1 MAKFPDLPNE
11 LVIAVASHIRKP
23 GDILQLCIAERR
35 SHDAILP
42 LLYENI
48 VLHHHD
54 YSIPENNEIFQL
66 HSLKSNI
73 SSLCQLFKQ
82 QQQNAKAGNGQSA
95 DFGAECRSLSINMLD
110 SVVPS
115 TSIVC
120 KLLNFVP
127 FLKNLSVII
136 SRRPLNYLPDW
147 AFGLDNLG
155 RVLYPMRD
163 TLETLTVVIGR
174 YEGNC
179 SNVGVGSLHSFNA
192 LRKLHIQSQAL
203 IGCEYD
209 KDSIWHT
216 KAESMLSQ
224 LLPPKLEKLAI
235 HCCEIDWRNRE
246 GEIAHHFEEPSCENS
261 AQSFRSSQRSVRR
274 DQRVIENVFVC
285 MLEEPKTRYSSFV
298 FAARSLRLENC
309 FDIVGRNM
317 DSANE
322 NHLEQR

>member
-1 MAKFPDLPNE
+1 MAKFTDLPNE
-11 LVIAVASHIRKP
+11 LVIAVASHTRKP

-35 SHDAILP
+35 SHHVILP

-48 VLHHHD
+48 VLHHLD
-54 YSIPENNEIFQL
+54 YSIPEDNGVLQL

-82 QQQNAKAGNGQSA
+82 QQQNAKTGNGQSA

-110 SVVPS
+110 SVVPT

-120 KLLNFVP
+120 KLLNFIP
-127 FLKNLSVII
+127 FLKNLSVVI
-136 SRRPLNYLPDW
+136 SRRSLGYLPDW
-147 AFGLDNLG
+147 AFGLDKLG

-163 TLETLTVVIGR
+163 TLEILTLFIGR

-179 SNVGVGSLHSFNA
+179 SNVGVGSLHRFNA
-192 LRKLHIQSQAL
+192 LKKLHIQSQAL

-209 KDSIWHT
+209 KDSIFGYT

-261 AQSFRSSQRSVRR
+261 AQLFRSSQRSVWRN
-274 DQRVIENVFVC
+274 QRVIENVFVC

-298 FAARSLRLENC
+298 LAARSLRLENC

-322 NHLEQR
+322 DQLE